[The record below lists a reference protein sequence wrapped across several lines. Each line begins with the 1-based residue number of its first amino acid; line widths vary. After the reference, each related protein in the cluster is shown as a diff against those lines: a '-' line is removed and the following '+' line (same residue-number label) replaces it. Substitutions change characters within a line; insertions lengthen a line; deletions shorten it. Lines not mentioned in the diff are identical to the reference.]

1 MLFLRI
7 LMLVLRILMLV
18 LRILVLVLILP
29 SQLRKNILYE
39 IKMIDREKRR
49 ISYKRDQNPIKDT
62 IILLQQPV
70 LQFNTNPFFFHC
82 KLYKFIYK
90 NHIHIDQFI
99 TISWTQSANFRI
111 QITSSTT
118 DSKPTYQTQNLT
130 INQYTAKQFINPT
143 YPNNPAEKPINKN
156 TILKLKRI
164 NAIIQIKK
172 ARNFNS
178 RWVPQFLRQQWQI
191 SALNQQAA
199 CLSSQISALNQ

>member
-39 IKMIDREKRR
+39 IKMFDREKRR

-82 KLYKFIYK
+82 KFCKFIYK

-99 TISWTQSANFRI
+99 TIS
-111 QITSSTT
+111 
-118 DSKPTYQTQNLT
+118 
-130 INQYTAKQFINPT
+130 
-143 YPNNPAEKPINKN
+143 
-156 TILKLKRI
+156 
-164 NAIIQIKK
+164 
-172 ARNFNS
+172 
-178 RWVPQFLRQQWQI
+178 
-191 SALNQQAA
+191 
-199 CLSSQISALNQ
+199 

>member
-82 KLYKFIYK
+82 
-90 NHIHIDQFI
+90 
-99 TISWTQSANFRI
+99 
-111 QITSSTT
+111 
-118 DSKPTYQTQNLT
+118 
-130 INQYTAKQFINPT
+130 
-143 YPNNPAEKPINKN
+143 
-156 TILKLKRI
+156 
-164 NAIIQIKK
+164 
-172 ARNFNS
+172 
-178 RWVPQFLRQQWQI
+178 
-191 SALNQQAA
+191 
-199 CLSSQISALNQ
+199 